1 MVGMNIIMH
10 VSDLYEIIGSRELG
24 NDGKV
29 KFNNALGDVG
39 PMKNQ
44 AAVYLHS
51 FIKGVLRSVAMEN
64 SELEFC
70 CEKLLMLIQSN
81 DVALNIKA

>member
-1 MVGMNIIMH
+1 MNIIMH
-10 VSDLYEIIGSRELG
+10 VSDLYEIIGSKELG
-24 NDGKV
+24 IDGKLMIIYA
-29 KFNNALGDVG
+29 FVG

-51 FIKGVLRSVAMEN
+51 YLKGVLRAVTLEN

-70 CEKLLMLIQSN
+70 CDKLLMLI
-81 DVALNIKA
+81 

>member
-1 MVGMNIIMH
+1 MLAH
-10 VSDLYEIIGSRELG
+10 
-24 NDGKV
+24 
-29 KFNNALGDVG
+29 DVG

-51 FIKGVLRSVAMEN
+51 YLKGLLRSVTLDN

-70 CEKLLMLIQSN
+70 CEKLLMLIQST

>member
-1 MVGMNIIMH
+1 MLAH
-10 VSDLYEIIGSRELG
+10 
-24 NDGKV
+24 
-29 KFNNALGDVG
+29 DVG

-51 FIKGVLRSVAMEN
+51 YIKGLLRSVTLDN

-70 CEKLLMLIQSN
+70 CEKLLMLIQST
-81 DVALNIKA
+81 DLALNIKA

>member
-1 MVGMNIIMH
+1 MNIIMH

-24 NDGKV
+24 NDGKASII
-29 KFNNALGDVG
+29 NAIGDVG

-51 FIKGVLRSVAMEN
+51 FIKGVLRSVDMEN

-70 CEKLLMLIQSN
+70 CEKLLMLIQST